1 MHLGNS
7 IICPVTGIPMIVVMG
22 AAAIWAWGK
31 CRRGK
36 CDDNSSPDI
45 FTKDK
50 ILPTVMLTSLVFGL
64 QMINFSIPT
73 TASSGHII
81 GAILLSALLGPYV
94 AFLSMCSILLVQS
107 LFFADGGILA
117 LGCNIFNMGF
127 LACFVAYP
135 LYKKIC
141 GDRFQTTMVFSSK
154 VRPFWGIILS
164 TVVALQLGSIAVV
177 VESAMSGSISIV
189 NIDKFA
195 ELICSIHLIIG
206 VVEGIVTAGIVTIAQ
221 KTNLS
226 TMFSYVTGGFAL
238 ILAGIISNYASTKPD
253 GLEWS
258 LLNMSDSFVAQTQGQ
273 IYAISEAIQT
283 KTAILTSVPSIG
295 ANIIGVGIIMLLTL
309 CVFSLVSRK
318 CLQTNSNQ

>member
-7 IICPVTGIPMIVVMG
+7 VICPVTGIPMIIGMG
-22 AAAIWAWGK
+22 AAAFYAFKKTGT
-31 CRRGK
+31 
-36 CDDNSSPDI
+36 I

-50 ILPTVMLTSLVFGL
+50 ILPTVMLTALVFGL

-73 TASSGHII
+73 TSSSGHIV

-94 AFLSMCSILLVQS
+94 AFLSMCLILLVQS

-135 LYKKIC
+135 IVCKI
-141 GDRFQTTMVFSSK
+141 FK
-154 VRPFWGIILS
+154 NKIICSIIASIL
-164 TVVALQLGSIAVV
+164 ALQLGSIAVAI
-177 VESAMSGSISIV
+177 ESGISGSVTNMAMFTS
-189 NIDKFA
+189 
-195 ELICSIHLIIG
+195 LMCSIHFAIS
-206 VVEGIVTAGIVTIAQ
+206 VVEGILTGVIVTIAQ

-226 TMFSYVTGGFAL
+226 RMFSYVTGGVSL
-238 ILAGIISNYASTKPD
+238 VLAGIISNYASTKPD

-273 IYAISEAIQT
+273 IYAISEIIQM
-283 KTAILTSVPSIG
+283 KTAILTSISSVYANLIG
-295 ANIIGVGIIMLLTL
+295 IGIIMLLTF
-309 CVFSLVSRK
+309 CIISLVYYK
-318 CLQTNSNQ
+318 YLQTD

>member
-7 IICPVTGIPMIVVMG
+7 IICPVTGIPMIVAMG
-22 AAAIWAWGK
+22 ATAIWAFK
-31 CRRGK
+31 KART
-36 CDDNSSPDI
+36 D
-45 FTKDK
+45 FTKEK
-50 ILPTVMLTSLVFGL
+50 ILPTVMLTALVFGI

-135 LYKKIC
+135 IVYK
-141 GDRFQTTMVFSSK
+141 VFKNK
-154 VRPFWGIILS
+154 VVGSIFASI
-164 TVVALQLGSIAVV
+164 VALQLGSLAVA
-177 VESAMSGSISIV
+177 VESAISGSITNMAMFTS
-189 NIDKFA
+189 
-195 ELICSIHLIIG
+195 LMCSIHLAISVI
-206 VVEGIVTAGIVTIAQ
+206 EGIVTAGIVAVAQ

-226 TMFSYVTGGFAL
+226 KMFSYITGGFAL
-238 ILAGIISNYASTKPD
+238 VLAGFISNYASTKPD

-283 KTAILTSVPSIG
+283 KTAVLTSIPSIY
-295 ANIIGVGIIMLLTL
+295 ANLIGLLAVTIIAYLMFRS
-309 CVFSLVSRK
+309 CCRFDS
-318 CLQTNSNQ
+318 QANQA

>member
-7 IICPVTGIPMIVVMG
+7 IICPVTGIPMIVAMG
-22 AAAIWAWGK
+22 ATAIWAFK
-31 CRRGK
+31 KSRT
-36 CDDNSSPDI
+36 D

-50 ILPTVMLTSLVFGL
+50 ILPTVMLTALVFGL

-94 AFLSMCSILLVQS
+94 AFLSMCAILLVQS

-127 LACFVAYP
+127 LACFIAYP
-135 LYKKIC
+135 IVYKTFNNK
-141 GDRFQTTMVFSSK
+141 FLSSVFAS
-154 VRPFWGIILS
+154 I
-164 TVVALQLGSIAVV
+164 VALQLGSLAVA
-177 VESAMSGSISIV
+177 VEGAISGSITNMAMFTS
-189 NIDKFA
+189 
-195 ELICSIHLIIG
+195 LMCSIHLAIS
-206 VVEGIVTAGIVTIAQ
+206 VVEGIVTAGIVAVAK

-226 TMFSYVTGGFAL
+226 KMFSYITGSFAL
-238 ILAGIISNYASTKPD
+238 VLAGVVSNYASTKPD

-283 KTAILTSVPSIG
+283 KTAILTSIPSVYANLIG
-295 ANIIGVGIIMLLTL
+295 LFAVAIIAYLMFRSCCRFDTQAN
-309 CVFSLVSRK
+309 
-318 CLQTNSNQ
+318 QA